1 MPDSRITLR
10 FTGWKA
16 IAVLLVALVA
26 ACVLAVRYFAPAA
39 TLPNSAQDAIKAAL
53 RFEYTQQLTAR
64 HGITAK
70 TVPSSLTEYT
80 FAAELAQLQQIEIT
94 EVKVRGLWR
103 RRVAQF
109 RVSVAGHAP
118 PDNSLI
124 RYMCLTRSSF
134 GNTWTALPTAA
145 PSFHLAFW

>member
-1 MPDSRITLR
+1 MPDRKITLG

-26 ACVLAVRYFAPAA
+26 AGMLAARYFAPSA
-39 TLPNSAQDAIKAAL
+39 TLPNSAQVAIKAAL
-53 RFEYTQQLTAR
+53 RSEYTQELTAR
-64 HGITAK
+64 HGATANAL
-70 TVPSSLTEYT
+70 PSSLTEYT
-80 FAAELAQLQQIEIT
+80 FAAELAQLQQIEIS

-109 RVSVAGHAP
+109 RVSVAGHTP
-118 PDNSLI
+118 PDNRSI
-124 RYMCLTRSSF
+124 RYMCLARPSF
-134 GNTWTALPTAA
+134 GNTWTALPAAA